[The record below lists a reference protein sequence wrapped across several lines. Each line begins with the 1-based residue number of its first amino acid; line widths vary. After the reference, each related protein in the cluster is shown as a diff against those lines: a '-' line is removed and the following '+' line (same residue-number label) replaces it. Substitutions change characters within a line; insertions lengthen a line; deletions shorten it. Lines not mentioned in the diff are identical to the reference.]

1 MFKNV
6 FQKIELGIYISVV
19 AGCSVKRQD
28 PPRLSLNWNEKLY
41 KLGAQM
47 RSRIFKFYTLTAEG
61 FTEELN
67 LILEVDQIIVLQ
79 V

>member
-28 PPRLSLNWNEKLY
+28 SPRLSLNWNENFINSAPKCVQ
-41 KLGAQM
+41 G
-47 RSRIFKFYTLTAEG
+47 S
-61 FTEELN
+61 LN
-67 LILEVDQIIVLQ
+67 STR
-79 V
+79 